1 MAPPSFRDLL
11 GMPAST
17 ASTSDSALLVIDA
30 QNEYVSFISWLS
42 TSLVFHPMYLKIP
55 NPSLRR

>member
-42 TSLVFHPMYLKIP
+42 TSLVFHPMYRKIP